1 MDDTIHFL
9 ARFQR
14 ERQSG
19 ASVHESIKRTFM
31 TVGGALVTS
40 TAILVAGFSASALS
54 EMPHAHLFAEL
65 ACISIAVAL
74 LGDVILLPAIL
85 SCSFKDSVETA

>member
-1 MDDTIHFL
+1 
-9 ARFQR
+9 
-14 ERQSG
+14 
-19 ASVHESIKRTFM
+19 M

-85 SCSFKDSVETA
+85 SCSFKDSIDTA